1 MKDKKKE
8 GIKGNFLKDNYYKS
22 WKYIKESKKFI
33 YSVVIIFFIFSIV
46 GFFIPAPE
54 FIGKEILRFIKD
66 LIEKTSTMSLLELI
80 KFLFVNNLQSGFYG
94 LFFGIILGIFPIIA
108 AVANGYL
115 LGFVA
120 SMSVQSA
127 GSLILWRLLPH
138 GIFELPAIFISL
150 GLGLKLGMF
159 IFHKEKILVFREYFK
174 NSVRV
179 FLSIVIPL
187 LLIAGII
194 EGILFF
200 TLK

>member
-1 MKDKKKE
+1 MEKKRAKE
-8 GIKGNFLKDNYYKS
+8 FSIKEEYGKS
-22 WKYIKESKKFI
+22 WQYIKKSKKFI

-54 FIGKEILRFIKD
+54 FIGEEILRFIQG
-66 LIEKTSTMSLLELI
+66 LIEKTSNMSAFELI

-94 LFFGIILGIFPIIA
+94 LFFGVVLGIFPLIA
-108 AVANGYL
+108 AVANGYM

-120 SMSVQSA
+120 SMSVQST
-127 GSLILWRLLPH
+127 GTFVLWRLLPH

-159 IFHKEKILVFREYFK
+159 IFHKKKSLVFREYFT
-174 NSVRV
+174 NSLRV
-179 FLSIVIPL
+179 FLLVVVPL

-200 TLK
+200 VLR

>member
-1 MKDKKKE
+1 MEKKRKKE
-8 GIKGNFLKDNYYKS
+8 FSIKEEYKKS
-22 WKYIKESKKFI
+22 WEYIQESKKFI
-33 YSVVIIFFIFSIV
+33 YSVIILFFIFSIV

-54 FIGKEILRFIKD
+54 FVGEEILRFIKS
-66 LIEKTSTMSLLELI
+66 LIEKTSNMSVFELI

-94 LFFGIILGIFPIIA
+94 LFFGVVLGIFPLIA
-108 AVANGYL
+108 AVANGYM

-127 GSLILWRLLPH
+127 GTLVLWRLLPH

-150 GLGLKLGMF
+150 GLGVKLGMF
-159 IFHKEKILVFREYFK
+159 IFHKKKSLVFREYFT
-174 NSVRV
+174 NSLRV
-179 FLSIVIPL
+179 FLLVVVPL

-200 TLK
+200 VLR